1 MKKILLTLF
10 LSILALNVAE
20 AKKLIDGKVN
30 EISVSE
36 FVSLV
41 SEYSGGFEKWD
52 FKGKR
57 PAVIGF
63 YATWD
68 PWYRQLLLPIMESL
82 AVKYKGRVDFYKFD
96 IHSEVKLMRA
106 YNISSTPVVLFAPIE
121 GDPEYIVGLYSEKD
135 YVEVIQFM
143 FQIK

>member
-20 AKKLIDGKVN
+20 AKKPIDGKVN
-30 EISVSE
+30 EISASE
-36 FVSLV
+36 VVSLV

-63 YATWD
+63 YSSY
-68 PWYRQLLLPIMESL
+68 PQLLSPIMESL

-96 IHSEVKLMRA
+96 IHSEVKLSRA
-106 YNISSTPVVLFAPIE
+106 YNISSTLVVLFAPIE
-121 GDPEYIVGLYSEKD
+121 GDPEYIMGLYSEKD
-135 YVEVIQFM
+135 YVEVIKFM